1 MDSFQHRKRLDN
13 KQCIVEVRL
22 VRIRRV
28 QVVSDMI
35 EVFKDPSLM
44 AAQLKVH
51 MHMAKKKSE
60 QMKMEF
66 SGTHCQ
72 RSRQHLRIPAQL
84 EKINDMTFKLQRE
97 KPLLDSL
104 NCKVK

>member
-1 MDSFQHRKRLDN
+1 M
-13 KQCIVEVRL
+13 
-22 VRIRRV
+22 V

-44 AAQLKVH
+44 AVQLKVH

-66 SGTHCQ
+66 LGTHCQ
-72 RSRQHLRIPAQL
+72 RSGQHLRILAQL
-84 EKINDMTFKLQRE
+84 EKINDMTFKLQSG
-97 KPLLDSL
+97 KP
-104 NCKVK
+104 

>member
-1 MDSFQHRKRLDN
+1 M
-13 KQCIVEVRL
+13 
-22 VRIRRV
+22 V

-44 AAQLKVH
+44 AVQLKVH

-66 SGTHCQ
+66 LGTHCQ
-72 RSRQHLRIPAQL
+72 RSGQHLRIPAQL
-84 EKINDMTFKLQRE
+84 EKINDMTFKLQSG
-97 KPLLDSL
+97 KP
-104 NCKVK
+104 

>member
-35 EVFKDPSLM
+35 EVFRDPSLM

-72 RSRQHLRIPAQL
+72 RSGQHLRIPAQL
-84 EKINDMTFKLQRE
+84 DKINDMAFKLQSG
-97 KPLLDSL
+97 KP
-104 NCKVK
+104 

>member
-1 MDSFQHRKRLDN
+1 
-13 KQCIVEVRL
+13 
-22 VRIRRV
+22 
-28 QVVSDMI
+28 
-35 EVFKDPSLM
+35 M

-84 EKINDMTFKLQRE
+84 EKINDMTFKLQSG
-97 KPLLDSL
+97 KP
-104 NCKVK
+104 

>member
-1 MDSFQHRKRLDN
+1 M
-13 KQCIVEVRL
+13 
-22 VRIRRV
+22 
-28 QVVSDMI
+28 SDMI

-72 RSRQHLRIPAQL
+72 RSRQHFRRIPAQL

-97 KPLLDSL
+97 KP
-104 NCKVK
+104 

>member
-1 MDSFQHRKRLDN
+1 
-13 KQCIVEVRL
+13 
-22 VRIRRV
+22 
-28 QVVSDMI
+28 MI
-35 EVFKDPSLM
+35 EVFRDPSLM

-72 RSRQHLRIPAQL
+72 RSGQHLRIPAQL
-84 EKINDMTFKLQRE
+84 EKINDMTFKLQSG
-97 KPLLDSL
+97 KPKLDSL